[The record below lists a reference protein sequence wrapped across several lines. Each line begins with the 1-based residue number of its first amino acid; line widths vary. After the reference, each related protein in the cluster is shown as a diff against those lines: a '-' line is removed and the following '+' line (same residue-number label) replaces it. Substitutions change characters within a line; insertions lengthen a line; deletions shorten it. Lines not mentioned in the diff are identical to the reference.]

1 MLLGAK
7 CYTDASL
14 TPDTG
19 DQQSRKDGI
28 GIFILHLARHHKFFI
43 KAQTK
48 RSTSVLMAE
57 AAAMATAAT
66 IIRLLNMNQ
75 VSFLT
80 DNQAL
85 VNFFNGGNLDNP
97 PHWEIKSFTQR
108 FLNEVSNKQ
117 IQVLK
122 IARNLNTTA
131 HSLAGQ
137 AFRHSVEGLGIF
149 TVSCT
154 NGNHANRCPLS
165 EALQSISL
173 NFYTLVAAF
182 FC

>member
-1 MLLGAK
+1 M
-7 CYTDASL
+7 
-14 TPDTG
+14 
-19 DQQSRKDGI
+19 
-28 GIFILHLARHHKFFI
+28 
-43 KAQTK
+43 
-48 RSTSVLMAE
+48 LMAK

-85 VNFFNGGNLDNP
+85 VNFFNGVNLDNP
-97 PHWEIKSFTQR
+97 PHWEIKPFTQS

-137 AFRHSVEGLGIF
+137 AFRHPVEGPGIF
-149 TVSCT
+149 TISCT
-154 NGNHANRCPLS
+154 NGNHAKRCPLS
-165 EALQSISL
+165 EALQSIVKLLYPSCIVL
-173 NFYTLVAAF
+173 LLIIYLVHLSKKSHWPFRKRPSGPIPVKAARNKIVL
-182 FC
+182 